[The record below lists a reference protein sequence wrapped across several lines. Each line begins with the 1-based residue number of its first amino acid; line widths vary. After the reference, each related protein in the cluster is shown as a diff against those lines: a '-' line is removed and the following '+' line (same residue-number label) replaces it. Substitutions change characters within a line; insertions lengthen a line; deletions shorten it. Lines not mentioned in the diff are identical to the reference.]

1 VIQRVYIIACR
12 PHRDKERTAVG
23 TRFKGF
29 PISTQQMEC
38 MELKI
43 GIGRHVLVGLFCKM
57 TMFKITNHLSR
68 ELCLSSKAQQ
78 CSGGKTFVIVHA
90 FPNILTRRQF
100 TDWYWRRSTDVC
112 CRCWDERTSVLRALP
127 YIFPFDYFHF
137 LAANENDT
145 GCGRCSK
152 AVASTANAALF

>member
-1 VIQRVYIIACR
+1 MLDQNICVVVIQRVYIACR

-29 PISTQQMEC
+29 PISTQKMEC

-57 TMFKITNHLSR
+57 TMFKITNHLSS

-90 FPNILTRRQF
+90 HAFPNNIETKTIYGLVHVLEAKYGRLLQM
-100 TDWYWRRSTDVC
+100 
-112 CRCWDERTSVLRALP
+112 RTSVLRALP
-127 YIFPFDYFHF
+127 YIFPFDHF
-137 LAANENDT
+137 SFF
-145 GCGRCSK
+145 GSQ
-152 AVASTANAALF
+152 